1 MAEHGEEAA
10 FELLLEDVRGESWV
24 GNEHD
29 VGQVSFGELE
39 GFGAEDANFFCG
51 VHVYVS
57 VSVFVCPYLQI
68 LFEWKRNRERAC
80 REKGGGCEKESMKLL
95 RKVLRNTSWK
105 DKRGHR

>member
-68 LFEWKRNRERAC
+68 LVMLMTFRNANMTTQYHIQTRIIPLHARPSRLMNVPIHC
-80 REKGGGCEKESMKLL
+80 R
-95 RKVLRNTSWK
+95 V
-105 DKRGHR
+105 